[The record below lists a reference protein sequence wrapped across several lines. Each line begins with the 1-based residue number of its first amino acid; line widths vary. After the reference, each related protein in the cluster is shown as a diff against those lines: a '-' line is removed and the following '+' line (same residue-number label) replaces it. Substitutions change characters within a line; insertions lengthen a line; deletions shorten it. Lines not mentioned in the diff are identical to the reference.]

1 MIDLKRSIW
10 IMAISNYEKN
20 LVRKPRYE
28 VSAGNVTGRQYP
40 TMTMMGNDLVP
51 RVNTYIEIGWVYEM
65 PEPNPHIFEHSHLE
79 NCNEIVLHIGSDPSN
94 PEDLGA
100 EIEFVVDGQPL
111 VFDTTSALYI
121 PAGVKHGP
129 VTWRRVT
136 RPHIQMAMVLG
147 AGTMAEADPGGHDKR
162 KV

>member
-1 MIDLKRSIW
+1 
-10 IMAISNYEKN
+10 
-20 LVRKPRYE
+20 
-28 VSAGNVTGRQYP
+28 
-40 TMTMMGNDLVP
+40 MTMMGNDLVP

-100 EIEFVVDGQPL
+100 EIEFVVGGQPL